1 MKTALFDQHQALG
14 ARMVDFGGWRM
25 PLHYGSQVA
34 EHHAV
39 RNKAGIFDVSH
50 MLPVDFEGPDAVPVL
65 QLLLASDVSRLQSVG
80 QALYTVMLNEN
91 GGIID
96 DLIVYRLSSDRFRI
110 IFNAA
115 TSTTDVQWVESRIPQ
130 DFEVEIQPRRD
141 LNIVAVQ
148 GPEALTIASKVVGGK
163 DIDALKPFTCVEH
176 DQYFIGRTGYTGEDG
191 VEILC
196 ATDAVHSLWKA
207 LIEEQLTPCGLGAR
221 DTLRLEAGLNLYG
234 QDMTSEVSPL
244 ESALEWVVHWE
255 PIDRSF
261 IGRERLQNLKAA
273 GAQRKLTGVVL
284 ERGIMR
290 AGQEVQ
296 TGLGNG
302 VITSGTYS
310 PTLGYSI
317 ALARVPKLAT
327 GDCKIDIRGRL
338 VDGRLVRPPFVRKG
352 RKVHK

>member
-1 MKTALFDQHQALG
+1 MKTALFDQHQALDG
-14 ARMVDFGGWRM
+14 RMVDFAGWRM

-50 MLPVDFEGPDAVPVL
+50 MLAVDFVGPDAAPTL
-65 QLLLASDVSRLQSVG
+65 QLLLASDVSRLQSDG
-80 QALYTVMLNEN
+80 QALYTVMLNEG

-96 DLIVYRLSSDRFRI
+96 DLIVYRLTSQSFRI

-115 TSTTDVQWVESRIPQ
+115 TSTSDIQWVESRTPQ
-130 DFEVEIQPRRD
+130 DFKVEIQPRRD

-148 GPEALTIASKVVGGK
+148 GPEAVKIASRVLGGM
-163 DIDALKPFTCVEH
+163 DIDELKPFTCVEL
-176 DQYFIGRTGYTGEDG
+176 DQFFVGRTGYTGEDG

-196 ATDAVHSLWKA
+196 ANDVVDSLWTR
-207 LIEEQLTPCGLGAR
+207 LIEEQITPCGLGAR

-255 PIDRSF
+255 PSDRHF
-261 IGRERLQNLKAA
+261 IGRESLQNQKAA
-273 GAQRKLTGVVL
+273 GAHLKLTGVVL

-290 AGQEVQ
+290 TGQEVQ
-296 TGLGNG
+296 TGHGNG
-302 VITSGTYS
+302 VVTSGTYS

-327 GDCKIDIRGRL
+327 GNCKIDIRGRL
-338 VDGRLVRPPFVRKG
+338 VDGRMVRPPFVRKG